1 MWQHKQ
7 RERELRRAETD
18 VLRQRKQLERSAQQ
32 YEASM
37 SPGSPIWSPGS
48 PIWSPGSPIWSPG
61 SPIWSPGSPI
71 WSPGSPIWPY
81 VHSNMSTV
89 VPCFSNCR
97 PLTFPF
103 RSCQTAA
110 RGDQSHTGE
119 GGGADHIQAQGHT
132 HQGTLDTGQDTECS
146 GREAETK

>member
-37 SPGSPIWSPGS
+37 
-48 PIWSPGSPIWSPG
+48 
-61 SPIWSPGSPI
+61 SPGSPI